1 MAALATVGL
10 AAGAAL
16 GAGTATATAET
27 GEPGA
32 GGPGGPGGTGGSG
45 SETVAGGEVL
55 PVIDAAPGTVLSS
68 RPAPEPAGDNGGSG
82 GSGGSGGLGEALG
95 AGSSGESSVDFSA
108 RIMSFATRDGSGR
121 GREVGGI
128 VVVPD
133 VPWEHAGQRPTV
145 VVAPG
150 TVGQADK
157 CAPSA
162 TYGEP
167 GGGQISQVQPLLEQ
181 GFRVVVS
188 DYIGLSAPGVHTY
201 ANRLDQGQTILDAA
215 RAGLAIDGLPADSPV
230 AFWGYSQGGGATASA
245 AELAQTYAPELNVV
259 VTFAGAP
266 PADLSQVLTRI
277 DGNMIMG
284 AIGYAVN
291 GFLETNPELRPIM
304 DEIASPYGKRIL
316 GELSEDCIG
325 DSVERVGLHRTNS
338 WTRDG
343 RSLSAHFAEHPE
355 IVSVLDQHR
364 IGRLKPNAPVLVLN
378 GRNDDVIPFQQAEQ
392 MARDWCSLGADVTF
406 VPAEIPRIA
415 PGLGIGHTAPMM
427 SGSEL
432 ATHYMAAAFGIALK
446 EAAQSGSAGDVDL
459 PASCQF

>member
-1 MAALATVGL
+1 M
-10 AAGAAL
+10 
-16 GAGTATATAET
+16 
-27 GEPGA
+27 
-32 GGPGGPGGTGGSG
+32 
-45 SETVAGGEVL
+45 
-55 PVIDAAPGTVLSS
+55 
-68 RPAPEPAGDNGGSG
+68 
-82 GSGGSGGLGEALG
+82 
-95 AGSSGESSVDFSA
+95 
-108 RIMSFATRDGSGR
+108 
-121 GREVGGI
+121 
-128 VVVPD
+128 
-133 VPWEHAGQRPTV
+133 
-145 VVAPG
+145 
-150 TVGQADK
+150 
-157 CAPSA
+157 
-162 TYGEP
+162 
-167 GGGQISQVQPLLEQ
+167 
-181 GFRVVVS
+181 
-188 DYIGLSAPGVHTY
+188 
-201 ANRLDQGQTILDAA
+201 
-215 RAGLAIDGLPADSPV
+215 
-230 AFWGYSQGGGATASA
+230 
-245 AELAQTYAPELNVV
+245 V

-284 AIGYAVN
+284 AIGYAVK

-316 GELSEDCIG
+316 GELSENCIG